1 MFIYPKRAYTRKLG
15 EWVANPFPLIH
26 LCPPHIHTHTHTG
39 PTENTVIDFWRLV
52 WQLRTPTIVMI
63 TNLVEA
69 ERQKCVRYWP
79 HTDSTDYG
87 PFRVFLSGENVYG
100 NYVIRTFHVNVRG

>member
-1 MFIYPKRAYTRKLG
+1 M
-15 EWVANPFPLIH
+15 
-26 LCPPHIHTHTHTG
+26 
-39 PTENTVIDFWRLV
+39 V

-79 HTDSTDYG
+79 KVDADDYG
-87 PFRVFLSGENVYG
+87 PFRVFLSGESVYG
-100 NYVIRTFHVNVRG
+100 NYVIRTFHVNVRCCHGNGWGYHGDIKGACPS